1 MGMEKKAHIRSM
13 LSTEHGRELWCTAK
27 GRPWEEQ
34 DVESV
39 YQSFEENLHRVVAEY
54 SQVIPGVPETV
65 DALRQQG
72 IKIGSTTGY
81 TSEIMRLVLPV
92 AKAGEYE
99 PDCVIT
105 PDMTGYSRPTP
116 FMLYECMKQTG
127 IWPAF
132 RVVKVGD
139 TVVDIQEGKNAGAW
153 SIGIL
158 NGSSLMGLSREE
170 YEQASAEELRSRREN
185 ARKIY
190 LQAGA
195 DAVIDS
201 ILDLPEAIRAI
212 NEKMAKQ
219 EA

>member
-1 MGMEKKAHIRSM
+1 M
-13 LSTEHGRELWCTAK
+13 
-27 GRPWEEQ
+27 
-34 DVESV
+34 
-39 YQSFEENLHRVVAEY
+39 
-54 SQVIPGVPETV
+54 
-65 DALRQQG
+65 
-72 IKIGSTTGY
+72 
-81 TSEIMRLVLPV
+81 
-92 AKAGEYE
+92 
-99 PDCVIT
+99 
-105 PDMTGYSRPTP
+105 
-116 FMLYECMKQTG
+116 
-127 IWPAF
+127 
-132 RVVKVGD
+132 
-139 TVVDIQEGKNAGAW
+139 
-153 SIGIL
+153 